1 MRCSS
6 PNCSQHF
13 VIDSFIDVL
22 CVTESLHGH
31 IGHKNV
37 SELRLSLR
45 KKFVR
50 AIYADHN
57 TTKAVTVRLSE
68 LLQSYPLDALM
79 LNIGAGETKMDPRMK
94 TLEIEQAPGIDIV
107 GSATDL
113 PIASDSLDFIVTQE
127 VLEHVDDPFQ
137 AAREIHRVLKPG
149 GKVFV
154 QLPFIIGYH
163 PCPVDYWRF
172 TEQGIQQLA
181 RQAGFLNIET
191 GRSVGPATGAYRIL
205 VEFFAILLSL
215 PFPKAYRL
223 AKGGSALILYPLKW
237 FDFIMNFH
245 PEANR
250 ISGGHFVVL
259 TK

>member
-1 MRCSS
+1 M
-6 PNCSQHF
+6 
-13 VIDSFIDVL
+13 
-22 CVTESLHGH
+22 
-31 IGHKNV
+31 
-37 SELRLSLR
+37 SLR

-57 TTKAVTVRLSE
+57 TTKAVTDRLSE
-68 LLQSYPLDALM
+68 LLQSYPPEACM
-79 LNIGAGETKMDPRMK
+79 LNIGAGETKLDPRMK
-94 TLEIEQAPGIDIV
+94 TLEIEATAGIDIV

-113 PIASDSLDFIVTQE
+113 PIETDSIDLIVTQE
-127 VLEHVDDPFQ
+127 VLEHVDDPFK

-149 GKVFV
+149 GKAFV

-172 TEQGIQQLA
+172 TEHGIQQLA
-181 RQAGFLNIET
+181 QQAGFLKIET

-205 VEFFAILLSL
+205 VEFFAILISL

-223 AKGGSALILYPLKW
+223 AKGGLALLFYPIKW
-237 FDFIMNFH
+237 LDFMMNFH